1 MRRSTLLIALIS
13 VCAIAHGQSVA
24 SYLKLRNKQ
33 HIVQP
38 ASPDALN
45 SLIGNKIVE
54 IQGQV
59 TGTFQ
64 SGDSVSLMVQL
75 NDEQTQV
82 VDCSEAPPEW
92 LENGTVPARLLVRV
106 SRSAEYDPLTAQLIS
121 AAPEDPIKKVDDAY
135 WRAEAA
141 KSSTHSRA
149 HSLASR
155 HGELHGWIGR
165 PRTRQEWGTPNDK
178 VPQYASFILHRN
190 PALGTEMAYKIAS
203 EVIGWSIEFGVDARL
218 VMAVL
223 MVESDFRPA
232 ALSSHGAQ
240 GLGQLMPG
248 TAAWMGVKDP
258 WDTKQNLMGMVRLLR
273 YHLDEY
279 VAQGKPIGEALTL
292 ALAAYNAGEGAV
304 RRAGGVPP
312 YRETQAYVV
321 RVVEIYKAL
330 TADDRR

>member
-92 LENGTVPARLLVRV
+92 LEV
-106 SRSAEYDPLTAQLIS
+106 
-121 AAPEDPIKKVDDAY
+121 
-135 WRAEAA
+135 
-141 KSSTHSRA
+141 
-149 HSLASR
+149 
-155 HGELHGWIGR
+155 
-165 PRTRQEWGTPNDK
+165 
-178 VPQYASFILHRN
+178 
-190 PALGTEMAYKIAS
+190 
-203 EVIGWSIEFGVDARL
+203 
-218 VMAVL
+218 
-223 MVESDFRPA
+223 
-232 ALSSHGAQ
+232 
-240 GLGQLMPG
+240 
-248 TAAWMGVKDP
+248 
-258 WDTKQNLMGMVRLLR
+258 
-273 YHLDEY
+273 
-279 VAQGKPIGEALTL
+279 
-292 ALAAYNAGEGAV
+292 
-304 RRAGGVPP
+304 
-312 YRETQAYVV
+312 
-321 RVVEIYKAL
+321 
-330 TADDRR
+330 